1 MRRVPVCA
9 CSTSHLPIA
18 DREAIDQLIQSA
30 PIRDG
35 RILIDH
41 PTLSIE
47 PRRSGFSVHLGLFD
61 DHPGRPDDVSSP
73 MWALMLHARREG
85 AAWLVFDADEPVSN
99 LLPIY
104 PTEAGRKWRLARAV
118 SRYPCQHPPR
128 HHGESRSTAPPVGAE
143 NVMRD
148 AWAAWDDGAQD
159 WALGALFDAAFC
171 EDCETDATLV
181 EQPLVQTEIAA

>member
-73 MWALMLHARREG
+73 TWALMLHARREG

-104 PTEAGRKWRLARAV
+104 PTEEGEKEEAGEGGEPISVPAFSPA
-118 SRYPCQHPPR
+118 SRRITIRC
-128 HHGESRSTAPPVGAE
+128 TACGSG

-148 AWAAWDDGAQD
+148 AWATWDDEAQD
-159 WALGALFDAAFC
+159 WVLGALFDAAFC
-171 EDCETDATLV
+171 EDCETDGTLV